1 MIGKREEAEGGRRQ
15 QLSGGGEC
23 RLRRR
28 GFRMLGAWV
37 PFHSDDVVGLGPV
50 GRVRDDETLNEAG

>member
-15 QLSGGGEC
+15 QLRWG
-23 RLRRR
+23 R
-28 GFRMLGAWV
+28 RMLTSEARVSGAWV

-50 GRVRDDETLNEAG
+50 GRVRDEGTLDEAG